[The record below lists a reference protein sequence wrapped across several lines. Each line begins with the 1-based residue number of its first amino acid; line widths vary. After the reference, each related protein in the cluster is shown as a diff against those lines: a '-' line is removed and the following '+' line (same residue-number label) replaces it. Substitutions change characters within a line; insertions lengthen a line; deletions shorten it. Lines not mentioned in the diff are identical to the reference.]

1 MGIKPT
7 GSTFADV
14 ITAAIHIQ
22 FNTRFGSHPSATQQP
37 PFLTS
42 TNQLQPQY
50 SLNGSE
56 NFQVMNS
63 ENLSTDGTNFSIQF
77 VWGKKTSH

>member
-1 MGIKPT
+1 M
-7 GSTFADV
+7 GSTLADV

-22 FNTRFGSHPSATQQP
+22 FNTRFGWHPSATQKP

-50 SLNGSE
+50 SLNGPQY
-56 NFQVMNS
+56 FQVMNS
-63 ENLSTDGTNFSIQF
+63 ENLSTDDSKLFNSIR
-77 VWGKKTSH
+77 WKKKIRL